1 MKLLLHCAVMG
12 LLLIGSLSLFAGD
25 PVFHGEIADSSCAM
39 NVHSLT
45 RSHQEML
52 KGKTMGT
59 DAKSCTNYC
68 VHKMG
73 AVYMLK
79 TQEDVYHLDPQNLAE
94 QFAGDKVVISG
105 NLDPQTHTI
114 HITSIKAD

>member
-1 MKLLLHCAVMG
+1 
-12 LLLIGSLSLFAGD
+12 
-25 PVFHGEIADSSCAM
+25 M

-45 RSHQEML
+45 RSHREML

-73 AVYMLK
+73 ALYVLK
-79 TQEDVYHLDPQNLAE
+79 TQEDVYHLDSQKLVEP
-94 QFAGDKVVISG
+94 FAGQKVVIDG
-105 NLDPQTHTI
+105 NLGQDRTI
-114 HITSIKAD
+114 HVVSIKAE

>member
-1 MKLLLHCAVMG
+1 MRPSLQGIAIAG
-12 LLLIGSLSLFAGD
+12 LLVSALSLSAGD
-25 PVFHGEIADSSCAM
+25 RLFHGEIADSSCAM

-45 RSHQEML
+45 RSHREML
-52 KGKTMGT
+52 NGKTMGT

-79 TQEDVYHLDPQNLAE
+79 TPEAVYHLDPQDLVVP
-94 QFAGDKVVISG
+94 FAGGKVVING
-105 NLDPQTHTI
+105 NLDPQTHTL
-114 HITSIKAD
+114 HITSIKAE